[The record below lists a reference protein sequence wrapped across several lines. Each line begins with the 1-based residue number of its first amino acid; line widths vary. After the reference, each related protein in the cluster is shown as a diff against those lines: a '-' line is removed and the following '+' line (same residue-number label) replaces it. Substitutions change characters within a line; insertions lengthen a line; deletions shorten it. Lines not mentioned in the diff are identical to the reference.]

1 MKRPPHKREPC
12 APLPRCDY
20 AGKTLTFTPSS
31 GLGNAL
37 LSFASFAAL
46 ANLTDRHLA
55 VRWARGQNPSSQASF
70 ADLFVP
76 TTAVSGAPHHSFV
89 NGALLHDGDGCEPA
103 RKERCVLEAYAQRGA
118 ALLQLVGLERLE
130 EAPWASCPSVVG
142 IGNAFFTPM
151 LLGGTSGG
159 GVNGGVQVPRALQ
172 FGPISR
178 RLLVPH
184 ADAIARADAYVS
196 EQTRGGDTLLLS
208 LHVRQSHISGK
219 VNRSSSSWSTPTE
232 AWSSSGPYL
241 RCLETVRAAAAAV
254 AAEGRYRYSN
264 RSTRVYVAAD
274 QRSVRTRAA
283 ELLGADTVAPP
294 HLQCDGGGGGGGGG
308 GGAECEL
315 PNDVG
320 LAPERGAAKTVRALD
335 ELLVLARSDA
345 LLIWDLRISTYSA
358 VAASWAA
365 HRAAGQPR
373 KRTRP
378 WLGVWCVRCGCV
390 RLPDREVTP
399 PMTVN
404 TQQPKPKPDTK
415 PNPRSPQRP
424 EPTRSRRPS

>member
-1 MKRPPHKREPC
+1 
-12 APLPRCDY
+12 
-20 AGKTLTFTPSS
+20 
-31 GLGNAL
+31 
-37 LSFASFAAL
+37 
-46 ANLTDRHLA
+46 
-55 VRWARGQNPSSQASF
+55 
-70 ADLFVP
+70 
-76 TTAVSGAPHHSFV
+76 
-89 NGALLHDGDGCEPA
+89 
-103 RKERCVLEAYAQRGA
+103 
-118 ALLQLVGLERLE
+118 
-130 EAPWASCPSVVG
+130 
-142 IGNAFFTPM
+142 M
-151 LLGGTSGG
+151 LLGGTLRGRCERWCAG
-159 GVNGGVQVPRALQ
+159 AARAPVRSDLAAA
-172 FGPISR
+172 
-178 RLLVPH
+178 LVPH

-294 HLQCDGGGGGGGGG
+294 HLQCDGSGGGGGGGGGGCG